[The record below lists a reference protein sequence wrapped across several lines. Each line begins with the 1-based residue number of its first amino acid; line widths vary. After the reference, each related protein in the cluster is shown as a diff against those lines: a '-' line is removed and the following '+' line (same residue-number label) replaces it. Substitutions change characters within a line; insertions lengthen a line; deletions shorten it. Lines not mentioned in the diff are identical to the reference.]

1 VDPEICAVC
10 IARVHL
16 FWIIIIFFL
25 FFCVVFVTSDFFMNM
40 VQWRDVF
47 DVVLFWIVDPSGAR
61 SDAVH
66 LKLQVVF

>member
-1 VDPEICAVC
+1 MDPEICAVC

>member
-1 VDPEICAVC
+1 M
-10 IARVHL
+10 
-16 FWIIIIFFL
+16 
-25 FFCVVFVTSDFFMNM
+25 VFVTSDFFMNM